1 MKDRLVRF
9 AFALCLFP
17 PTLALAHT
25 GVAPA
30 NGFISGLAHPV
41 GGPDHILAML
51 ATGIWATQMGRRFI
65 WAAPL
70 AFVSVMALGG
80 ALGISGISIPF
91 SEGGIA
97 VSVLA
102 LGILIAAAVKLPLA
116 ASVVI
121 AGLFGIFHGH
131 AHGAGMPLGVSGIAY
146 GLGLILSTASLHLCG
161 IGFGHLMRRVSRP
174 ALVRVAGA
182 AIASF
187 GGYSCLVA

>member
-1 MKDRLVRF
+1 MKDRLARF
-9 AFALCLFP
+9 ACALYLFLP
-17 PTLALAHT
+17 FMAHAHT

-51 ATGIWATQMGRRFI
+51 AVGIWASQMGRRFI

-80 ALGISGISIPF
+80 ALGVSGAAIPF
-91 SEGGIA
+91 GEGGIA

-102 LGILIAAAVKLPLA
+102 LGILIVAAVKLPLA

-121 AGLFGIFHGH
+121 VGLFGIFHGH
-131 AHGAGMPLGVSGIAY
+131 AHGAEMPLGVSGIAY
-146 GLGLILSTASLHLCG
+146 GLGLILSTASLHLSG
-161 IGFGHLMRRVSRP
+161 TGFCLMMRWISRP
-174 ALVRVAGA
+174 AIVRIAGA

-187 GGYSCLVA
+187 GGYLCLAA